1 MIEISQLRKLFK
13 GPEIISHK
21 YFDQL
26 TDDLITRAHH
36 PLAKLKKESYNLIP
50 SAVLV
55 PIIYEEWQ
63 CYFYWRWFIIFLYFN

>member
-36 PLAKLKKESYNLIP
+36 PLAKLKKES
-50 SAVLV
+50 
-55 PIIYEEWQ
+55 
-63 CYFYWRWFIIFLYFN
+63 FNVNGAGQAFDRF